1 MQKKNSVK
9 ILGNDHVNSVT
20 TSGAA
25 VTVIAAGAVVAVV
38 TLVVVVAEVAEVAE
52 VAGVAEVVVSS
63 TRLTW
68 KRLVKRLTGAATL
81 SGQRNKE
88 KTR

>member
-1 MQKKNSVK
+1 M
-9 ILGNDHVNSVT
+9 
-20 TSGAA
+20 
-25 VTVIAAGAVVAVV
+25 V